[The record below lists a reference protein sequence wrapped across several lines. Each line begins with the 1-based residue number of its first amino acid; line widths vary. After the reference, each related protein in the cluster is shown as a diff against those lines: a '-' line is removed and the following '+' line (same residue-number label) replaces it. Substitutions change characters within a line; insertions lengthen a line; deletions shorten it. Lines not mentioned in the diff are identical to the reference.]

1 MKPLEE
7 RFHSMMKPRATA
19 TDIQAVIAE
28 IDAEV
33 ARLSDAAGLAHA
45 KSLDGAISDA
55 DADQARK
62 DEQGLRFAI
71 ERWISRKETLAGRFA
86 ERTQSDA
93 AQALR
98 KQYEDTVT
106 ETVVLAADLKE
117 RIPEIF
123 AELTSLL
130 ERVLSNNACVYQVN
144 QSKPGGAAS
153 ITPAEQ
159 QARGF
164 IGTGQWPNLNHVSRL
179 TDIRIPRFD
188 GDGFLWPQ
196 PEAKRPMQFFDVF
209 GEAERAKQATKAKY
223 VVQRTDNRQGT
234 VSLFHA
240 DGVFQLGY
248 QAHRCWLLPQQVEA
262 CRAAK
267 MTVTPVDAREAADA

>member
-19 TDIQAVIAE
+19 TDMQAVIAE
-28 IDAEV
+28 IGTEV
-33 ARLSDAAGLAHA
+33 ERLTAAADQARAT
-45 KSLDGAISDA
+45 SLDGSISDA
-55 DADQARK
+55 DADQARS
-62 DEQGLRFAI
+62 DEHGLRFAI
-71 ERWISRKETLAGRFA
+71 ERWISRKEALASRLA

-98 KQYEDTVT
+98 KQYEDTAAET
-106 ETVVLAADLKE
+106 EVLAADLKE

-123 AELTSLL
+123 AELISLL
-130 ERVLSNNACVYQVN
+130 ERVRRNDARVYQVN

-159 QARGF
+159 HARGF
-164 IGTGQWPNLNHVSRL
+164 IGAGQWPNLNHVSRL

-209 GEAERAKQATKAKY
+209 GEAERTKQATKAKY

-248 QAHRCWLLPQQVEA
+248 QAHHCWLLPQQVEA

-267 MTVTPVDAREAADA
+267 MTVTPIDAREAADA